1 MITTSAQL
9 RDDVSAR
16 CPSEMPEGLPRR
28 FTFAEYLAM
37 AESGILKKDERTE
50 LIEGQINVMLPVGH
64 PHHRCVLKFVRKLH
78 DHLPGDQWA
87 IISQVTVEFENG
99 IAPEPDIC
107 IARGTPGAFDERYP
121 TIDECAYVIEVSES
135 SLHYDRGKKLSLYA
149 KLGISHYWIVNLID
163 RTIEAYSEPDHLDP
177 DSKQI
182 YKCRVIHKEHDSIT
196 MCFPGESDLVF
207 TVAEILPKFSSGRN
221 QS

>member
-9 RDDVSAR
+9 RDDESAR

-37 AESGILKKDERTE
+37 AEIGILKNDERTE

-87 IISQVTVEFENG
+87 IISQVTVEFDEG

-107 IARGTPGAFDERYP
+107 VAYGTTETFDERYP
-121 TIDECAYVIEVSES
+121 TPNECAYVIEVSES
-135 SLHYDRGKKLSLYA
+135 SLSYDRGKKLAMYA
-149 KLGISHYWIVNLID
+149 KLQIRQYWIVNLID
-163 RTIEAYSEPDHLDP
+163 RTIEIYSDP
-177 DSKQI
+177 EFNNDESKGT
-182 YKCRVIHKEHDSIT
+182 YKNRSICNENDFVT
-196 MCFPGESDLVF
+196 MKFDGEADLTF
-207 TVAEILPKFSSGRN
+207 TPADILPTPPKT
-221 QS
+221 